1 MKPVIASNDS
11 GPIMDGERAEV
22 LDALRGFALLG
33 IFISHIPDFSGHTFM
48 TPAEQAGLDRF
59 GLDGAA
65 AMLQDFLIRGKFYS
79 LFSLLF
85 GIGFAV
91 QLESAARRG
100 ADFVRHFARRLTVL
114 LVIGLIHACL
124 WYGDIL
130 KDYALIGFVLILCRR
145 SSARTIALVAASIF
159 TLRIAWPVIV
169 SVLVPLISPISASTD
184 PGGSFFALTRAFDS
198 ADPSAIFIA
207 NLELLQL
214 KALQM
219 IYDGKAI
226 SILAMFLLG
235 ASIGKSGLYR
245 NVSDHRRLFR
255 NVFWICAPV
264 GVIGNAALTPIH
276 AATPD
281 FPPTGM
287 WVIDNSLY
295 AIAVPAMAI
304 AYASGFAWLWS
315 WRSMLRWLAPAGRMA
330 LTTYV
335 SQTLIGIALFYGV
348 GLGLRGRIGL
358 VEGTILATGIFATQ
372 CVIASLWLRSF
383 RFGPI
388 EWVWRR
394 MTYGVPIALWRN
406 RSPIHKLENRELA
419 VACTTPLRGHSVP
432 ETGAQ
437 RRSPCCPHPPPP
449 PRA

>member
-1 MKPVIASNDS
+1 MKPAIALRSP
-11 GPIMDGERAEV
+11 GPIVDGERADV

-48 TPAEQAGLDRF
+48 TLTQQATVDRF

-65 AMLQDFLIRGKFYS
+65 ATLQDFLIRGKFYS

-100 ADFVRHFARRLTVL
+100 VDFVRHFVRRLTVL

-130 KDYALIGFVLILCRR
+130 KDYALIGFALILLRR
-145 SSARTIALVAASIF
+145 SSATTIASVAAF
-159 TLRIAWPVIV
+159 VFALRVVWPVVV
-169 SVLVPLISPISASTD
+169 SALVSMASPLASSSD
-184 PGGSFFALTRAFDS
+184 PGGSFLALTRAFDS
-198 ADPSAIFIA
+198 ADPSAIFFA
-207 NLELLQL
+207 NFDLVQL

-235 ASIGKSGLYR
+235 ALIGKLDLYR
-245 NVSDHRRLFR
+245 DLSGHRELFR
-255 NVFWICAPV
+255 RVFWICAPV
-264 GVIGNAALTPIH
+264 GVIGNAVLTPIH

-287 WVIDNSLY
+287 WMIENSLY

-315 WRSMLRWLAPAGRMA
+315 CGRRSMLRWLMPAGRMA

-335 SQTLIGIALFYGV
+335 SQTVIGVTLFYGV
-348 GLGLRGRIGL
+348 GLGLRGQIGL
-358 VEGTILATGIFATQ
+358 VEGTILAIGIFAVQ
-372 CVIASLWLRSF
+372 CAIASLWLSWF
-383 RFGPI
+383 LFGPI

-394 MTYGVPIALWRN
+394 MTYGAPIRLLRN
-406 RSPIHKLENRELA
+406 VSAKA
-419 VACTTPLRGHSVP
+419 S
-432 ETGAQ
+432 
-437 RRSPCCPHPPPP
+437 
-449 PRA
+449 RASA

>member
-1 MKPVIASNDS
+1 LRPAIAPNLA
-11 GPIMDGERAEV
+11 GPIIDSERADV

-33 IFISHIPDFSGHTFM
+33 IFISHVPDFSGYTFM
-48 TPAEQAGLDRF
+48 NPTEQAALDRF
-59 GLDGAA
+59 GLDGTVTF
-65 AMLQDFLIRGKFYS
+65 LQDFLIRGKFYS

-100 ADFVRHFARRLTVL
+100 ADFVRHFVRRLTVL
-114 LVIGLIHACL
+114 FVIGVIHSCL

-130 KDYALIGFVLILCRR
+130 KDYALIGFVLILLRR
-145 SSARTIALVAASIF
+145 SSATTIAWVTGFVFA
-159 TLRIAWPVIV
+159 LRVVWPVIV
-169 SVLVPLISPISASTD
+169 SVLLFAFAPSSSSTD
-184 PGGSFFALTRAFDS
+184 PDGSFVALTHAFDR
-198 ADPSAIFIA
+198 ADPSAVFSA

-235 ASIGKSGLYR
+235 ALIGTLDLYR
-245 NVSDHRRLFR
+245 NVSTHRRLFR

-264 GVIGNAALTPIH
+264 GVLGNAVLTRIH
-276 AATPD
+276 ATTPE

-287 WVIDNSLY
+287 WVLENSLY

-315 WRSMLRWLAPAGRMA
+315 RGWRSMLRWTAPAGRMA

-348 GLGLRGRIGL
+348 GLGLRGQIGL
-358 VEGTILATGIFATQ
+358 VEGTLLAIGIFATQ
-372 CVIASLWLRSF
+372 CVIASLWLRGIL
-383 RFGPI
+383 FGPI

-394 MTYGVPIALWRN
+394 MTYGAPVAFLRN
-406 RSPIHKLENRELA
+406 ISLSASRA
-419 VACTTPLRGHSVP
+419 SV
-432 ETGAQ
+432 
-437 RRSPCCPHPPPP
+437 
-449 PRA
+449 

>member
-1 MKPVIASNDS
+1 MKPAMTPTSA
-11 GPIMDGERAEV
+11 GPIMDSERADV

-48 TPAEQAGLDRF
+48 TPMEQAALDRF

-91 QLESAARRG
+91 QIESAARRST
-100 ADFVRHFARRLTVL
+100 DFVRHFARRLAVL
-114 LVIGLIHACL
+114 FVIGLIHACL

-130 KDYALIGFVLILCRR
+130 KDYALIVFVLILLRR
-145 SSARTIALVAASIF
+145 LSAKTIALLAGFVFA
-159 TLRIAWPVIV
+159 LRIVWPLIV
-169 SVLVPLISPISASTD
+169 SALVATMSPISSDAD
-184 PGGSFFALTRAFDS
+184 PAANFLATTRAFDS
-198 ADPSAIFIA
+198 ADPSAIFLA

-235 ASIGKSGLYR
+235 ALIGKLGLYR
-245 NVSDHRRLFR
+245 NVSGHRKLFR
-255 NVFWICAPV
+255 NMFWICAPV
-264 GVIGNAALTPIH
+264 GVIGNAVLTPIH

-287 WVIDNSLY
+287 WVIENSLY

-315 WRSMLRWLAPAGRMA
+315 GGWRSVLRWFAPAGRMA

-335 SQTLIGIALFYGV
+335 SQTLIGIVLFYGV
-348 GLGLRGRIGL
+348 GLGLRGQIGL
-358 VEGTILATGIFATQ
+358 VEGTILAVGIFATQ
-372 CVIASLWLRSF
+372 CVAASLWLRWF
-383 RFGPI
+383 YFGPI

-394 MTYGVPIALWRN
+394 ATYRAPVALLRN
-406 RSPIHKLENRELA
+406 VSSKA
-419 VACTTPLRGHSVP
+419 SSAS
-432 ETGAQ
+432 A
-437 RRSPCCPHPPPP
+437 
-449 PRA
+449 